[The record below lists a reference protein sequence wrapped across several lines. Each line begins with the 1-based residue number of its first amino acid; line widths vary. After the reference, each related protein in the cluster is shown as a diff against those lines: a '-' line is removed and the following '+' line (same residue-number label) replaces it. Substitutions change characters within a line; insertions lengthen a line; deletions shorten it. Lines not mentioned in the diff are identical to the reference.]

1 MKFFSLISL
10 TITALT
16 SLVSADYYQASRI
29 TYYGGPGDEYSTKDP
44 FCQDYASNVPSS
56 VSGIP
61 YYVALSADILNKSN
75 AKQYCGLKIKLSNA
89 ENGRSLSA
97 LVVDKCRSCG
107 YGNVDLSVEAF
118 RYLSADHLSKGVLK
132 QVKWCIVNGPSKFAC
147 PSSSSSNKTTTKKT
161 TTKKTT
167 TKKSSSSS
175 SSSSS
180 TVRKTGGVY
189 VELEKG
195 TRYGYSSVGT
205 SVKYYS
211 GNGYV
216 KFTKS
221 HHNSQ
226 RTRVD
231 AYVNMSKAGLYNLKI
246 KFNNPN
252 SSSVYN
258 RLVVN
263 NNYYSIKFSK
273 TGSSWSKIRLT
284 GIPFKAGKNLVE
296 IRATDGYMNFDYVY
310 IE

>member
-1 MKFFSLISL
+1 MKFLSLITL
-10 TITALT
+10 TVTALS

-29 TYYGGPGDEYSTKDP
+29 TYYGGSGDEWSTMDP
-44 FCQDYASNVPSS
+44 FCQDYASNVPRS
-56 VSGIP
+56 VSGIK
-61 YYVALSADILNKSN
+61 YYVALSADVLTKSN
-75 AKQYCGLKIKLSNA
+75 AKSFCGKKIKLSNA

-97 LVVDKCRSCG
+97 LVVDSCRSCG

-132 QVKWCIVNGPSKFAC
+132 QVKWCIVDGPSKFAC
-147 PSSSSSNKTTTKKT
+147 PSSSSNNVTTKKT

-180 TVRKTGGVY
+180 TARKTGGLY
-189 VELEKG
+189 IELEKG
-195 TRYGYSSVGT
+195 TRYGYASVGT

-211 GNGYV
+211 GNGYI
-216 KFTKS
+216 KFKGAS
-221 HHNSQ
+221 HDGQ

-231 AYVNMSKAGLYNLKI
+231 TYVNMSKAGLYNLKI
-246 KFNNPN
+246 KYSNPN
-252 SSSVYN
+252 NSAHTN

-263 NNYYSIKFSK
+263 NNYYTIKFSK
-273 TGSSWSKIRLT
+273 TGSEWAKVKLS

-296 IRATDGYMNFDYVY
+296 IRATDGYMYFDYVY